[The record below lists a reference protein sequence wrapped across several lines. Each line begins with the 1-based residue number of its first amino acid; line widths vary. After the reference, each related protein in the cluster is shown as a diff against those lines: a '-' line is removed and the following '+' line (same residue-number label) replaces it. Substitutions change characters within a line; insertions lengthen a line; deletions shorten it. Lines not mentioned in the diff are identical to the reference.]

1 MNSSSGL
8 HKTMTGM
15 ALLGLIGLTAAC
27 GSNSGSHITPYSVG
41 GGVAGL
47 SGFLVLQDNSG
58 DNLIV
63 AANGAFTFATRVADN
78 SPYSV
83 TVLTQPTGQSCSV
96 TNGVG
101 TIASANVANVVI
113 TCALNAYT
121 IGGTV
126 TGLNGSMVLQDNLG
140 DDLAIAVNGAFTF
153 ATPVAHGTP
162 YNVTQLSL
170 QFPNQICAITNGS
183 GTATAAVTGITV
195 NCVKNTTPRF
205 AYVVSHLDDSVSTY
219 AVDAATGRLKYTG
232 KVAAGNTPYSV
243 TVDPSGKYAYVAN
256 ANSNTLSQYT
266 IGAQGALTAMS
277 PATVAAGTGPAS
289 VTVDPSGK
297 YAYVANASSND
308 VSQYTIGA
316 TGGLTPMGPAT
327 IAAGTTPYSVTVDP
341 GGKYAYVANA
351 SGSSV
356 SQYTIGANGALTA
369 MSPVTVAAGTLP
381 YSVAVDP
388 SGKYAYAANYNG
400 NSVSLYK
407 IGANGAL
414 TAMSPATVAGQAGP
428 ISLAMSCGTAPAVAV
443 PKYAY
448 VANGGSSNVSQYTM
462 TSDGSLTSMSMA
474 SVAAGTNPF
483 SVTVDP
489 SGKYA
494 YVANLSSSN
503 VSQYTIGANGGL
515 APMSPATVAAGTGPA
530 SVTVDPSGKFAYVAN
545 GTSNT
550 VSQFTIGTDGALTP
564 MSPAVAAAGTGPASV
579 TVDPSGKFAYAAN
592 VNSNTV
598 SQYTIGT
605 DGALTPMSPAVA
617 AAGTGPHSVI
627 VDPTGKYA
635 YVANSNSNSVSQYTI
650 DAYGNLT
657 AMTIA
662 SVAAGME
669 PRSVTIDPSG
679 KYAYAANYGNG
690 VSQYTIGVDGS
701 LTMTIGTVS
710 AGTHPISVATLG
722 TYQ

>member
-8 HKTMTGM
+8 HNTMTGM
-15 ALLGLIGLTAAC
+15 ALLGLIGLTASC

-153 ATPVAHGTP
+153 ATPVAHGNP

-205 AYVVSHLDDSVSTY
+205 AYVVSHLDDTVSTY
-219 AVDAATGRLKYTG
+219 AVDEATGRLKYTG
-232 KVAAGNTPYSV
+232 KVAAGTE
-243 TVDPSGKYAYVAN
+243 PS
-256 ANSNTLSQYT
+256 
-266 IGAQGALTAMS
+266 
-277 PATVAAGTGPAS
+277 S

-351 SGSSV
+351 SGNSV

-428 ISLAMSCGTAPAVAV
+428 ISLAMSYGTAPAVAV

-530 SVTVDPSGKFAYVAN
+530 SVTVDPSGKFAY
-545 GTSNT
+545 
-550 VSQFTIGTDGALTP
+550 
-564 MSPAVAAAGTGPASV
+564 
-579 TVDPSGKFAYAAN
+579 AAN

-598 SQYTIGT
+598 SQYTIGAN
-605 DGALTPMSPAVA
+605 GALTPMSSATI